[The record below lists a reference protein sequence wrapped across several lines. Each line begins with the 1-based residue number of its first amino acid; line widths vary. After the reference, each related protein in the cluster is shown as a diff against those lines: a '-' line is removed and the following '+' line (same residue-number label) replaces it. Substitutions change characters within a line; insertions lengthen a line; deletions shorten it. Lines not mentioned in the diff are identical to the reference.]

1 MPNILPF
8 RDVNEHDVINLYA
21 YSGTLPVTKGT
32 FVSIQSGWD
41 TSQEFNELG
50 AVGAAYANTVSL
62 RYGVKAQVAKHSAT
76 GTRPFGM
83 LLYDVRETD
92 ENGEKLIYKPRK
104 AAEMQCAISGQ
115 AVPVV
120 RRGMFL
126 YSGIAGT
133 PTAGAAAYATG
144 DGGLSTTYSLNAA
157 TGAVDAV
164 AEKVGVF
171 MGVKNAQGH
180 ALVFLDI

>member
-1 MPNILPF
+1 MLLTYTLTA
-8 RDVNEHDVINLYA
+8 EHCLLLRA
-21 YSGTLPVTKGT
+21 R

-133 PTAGAAAYATG
+133 PTAGAAAYANWRRRSFDHLFIERRNWSG
-144 DGGLSTTYSLNAA
+144 RRCC
-157 TGAVDAV
+157 
-164 AEKVGVF
+164 
-171 MGVKNAQGH
+171 
-180 ALVFLDI
+180 